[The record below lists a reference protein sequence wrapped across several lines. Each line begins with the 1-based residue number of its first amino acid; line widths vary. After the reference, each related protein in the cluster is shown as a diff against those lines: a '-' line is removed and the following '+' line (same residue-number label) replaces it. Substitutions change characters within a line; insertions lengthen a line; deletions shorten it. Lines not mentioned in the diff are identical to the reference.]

1 MNDPL
6 LEARELLTAGDVA
19 SAERVLAASVL
30 ANDGHAARAAR
41 ALVAICL
48 RSGDV
53 SYRAQ
58 QAFDALVS
66 RGAQGPTEQEALL
79 EVAELFR
86 HLRVDDAALEVYE
99 SLLRQA
105 PGLLAA
111 RKGREELR
119 ARSSVAALPE
129 LPDLQGFGAPRPDAM
144 ATAPGREPLSLA
156 DLTVEPVPAV
166 EMAPAESP
174 APTPSSKKKSASGS
188 GGSAGGA
195 AGAEVQRT
203 FPPGHLISGR
213 YEVKERV
220 GRGGSATV
228 LRVFDRELEEECALK
243 VFHLSGAEADLQRFK
258 REVSLSRKIVHENV
272 VKLYDIGSEA
282 GHYFLTM
289 EILEGEDLGSH
300 IKRAVPQPPRALQLL
315 MEACAGLQAAHAR
328 GVVHRD
334 VKPANLFVQKVGPLK
349 VMDFGIAKPADAT
362 ALTNTGIFLGTPQ
375 FVSPEQ
381 VRGKEVGPT
390 TDLYSLGVVMYL
402 LFTGTLPFADRD
414 IYALLMKHA
423 TEQPEAPTRRNPT
436 IPPLLES
443 LILSCLEKDPRRR
456 PESADEVRDTL
467 QDVLRRLPMGV

>member
-6 LEARELLTAGDVA
+6 LEARELLTAGDVP

-30 ANDGHAARAAR
+30 ANDEHAARCAR
-41 ALVAICL
+41 ALVAICM
-48 RSGDV
+48 RAGDV

-66 RGAQGPTEQEALL
+66 RGANGPTEQEALL
-79 EVAELFR
+79 EVAQLFR
-86 HLRVDDAALEVYE
+86 HLHVDDAALEIYE
-99 SLLRQA
+99 SLLREA

-111 RKGREELR
+111 RQGRDELR
-119 ARSSVAALPE
+119 AQSQHAALPE
-129 LPDLQGFGAPRPDAM
+129 LPDLQGFGAPPPEAM
-144 ATAPGREPLSLA
+144 ATTPVPRPLSLA
-156 DLTVEPVPAV
+156 EVTVEPVPAP
-166 EMAPAESP
+166 EDAPAEP
-174 APTPSSKKKSASGS
+174 QAPTPSPRKKSVSGS
-188 GGSAGGA
+188 GGSSGGA
-195 AGAEVQRT
+195 AGADVLRV

-213 YEVKERV
+213 YEVKERI

-228 LRVFDRELEEECALK
+228 LRVLDRELEEPCALK
-243 VFHLSGAEADLQRFK
+243 VFHLTGSEADLQRFK

-282 GHYFLTM
+282 EHYFLTM
-289 EILEGEDLGSH
+289 ELLEGEDLGSH

-334 VKPANLFVQKVGPLK
+334 VKPANLFVQRAGPLK

-362 ALTNTGIFLGTPQ
+362 ALTSTGIFLGTPQ

-423 TEQPEAPTRRNPT
+423 TEQPEAPSKRNAT

-467 QDVLRRLPMGV
+467 QDVLRRLPVGG